1 MTGNDLASM
10 YEFSYMAINRNLT
23 DLSHEDSVF
32 IPEPSG
38 NCINWVLGHIIS
50 ARGMMLLLTGAGGPI
65 FSAEEATVFQ
75 RGSAAMKSGDEGV
88 DLDRLKSALDES
100 QKKLIPA
107 LQGLSDGALAA
118 EVPEKFKRPP
128 LTGTVGDAL
137 ARLCYHE
144 GYHNGQIGILRR
156 LEGKEGAIR

>member
-10 YEFSYMAINRNLT
+10 YEFSYMALNRNLAE
-23 DLSHEDSVF
+23 LSHEDSVF

-38 NCINWVLGHIIS
+38 NCINWALGHIIS
-50 ARGMMLLLTGAGGPI
+50 ARGMMLLLTGAGTPL
-65 FSAEEATVFQ
+65 FSEAEAAVFA
-75 RGSAAMKSGDEGV
+75 RGSAALKPGDQGV
-88 DLDRLKSALDES
+88 DLDRLKSALGES

-107 LQGLSDGALAA
+107 LQGLSEAALAA
-118 EVPEKFKRPP
+118 DVPEKLKRPP
-128 LTGTVGDAL
+128 LTGSVGDAL

-156 LEGKEGAIR
+156 LTGKEGALK

>member
-1 MTGNDLASM
+1 MTGHDLASM
-10 YEFSYMAINRNLT
+10 YEFSYFAINRNLKELT
-23 DLSHEDSVF
+23 HDDTMF

-50 ARGMMLLLTGAGGPI
+50 ARGMMLLLTGAGAPL
-65 FSAEEATVFQ
+65 FSREEAAVFQ
-75 RGSAAMKSGDEGV
+75 RGSTAMKSGEQGM
-88 DLDRLKSALDES
+88 DLERLKAAFEES

-107 LQGLSDGALAA
+107 LQVLSDEALAA

-128 LTGTVGDAL
+128 LTGSVGDAL

-156 LEGKEGAIR
+156 LAGKEGAIK

>member
-1 MTGNDLASM
+1 MTGHDLASM
-10 YEFSYMAINRNLT
+10 YEFSYMAINRNLA
-23 DLSHEDSVF
+23 DLTHKDSIY

-38 NCINWVLGHIIS
+38 NCINWVLGHLIS
-50 ARGMMLLLTGAGGPI
+50 ARGMMLLVTGAGTPL
-65 FSAEEATVFQ
+65 FSEAEAAVFA

-88 DLDRLKSALDES
+88 ELERLKSALEES

-107 LQGLSDGALAA
+107 LQGMSEETLAA
-118 EVPEKFKRPP
+118 DVPEKFRRPP
-128 LTGTVGDAL
+128 LTGSLGDAL

-156 LEGKEGAIR
+156 LAGKEGAIK